1 MKNTKAKEDLF
12 LENEYFLEI
21 GGTRVV
27 LTLDLAKE
35 LYEKC
40 KKYEAF
46 GFWPREKKEKAA
58 LTRARLK
65 MEDSLAKKYL
75 NRK

>member
-46 GFWPREKKEKAA
+46 GFWPGEKKAGKATKKEK
-58 LTRARLK
+58 K
-65 MEDSLAKKYL
+65 
-75 NRK
+75 